1 MCREVDVV
9 IIGAGTAG
17 LSALS
22 QVKKRTDSFV
32 IVNDGPYGTTCARVG
47 CMPSKALIEAADI
60 HHGRHLFGEMGFR
73 LDGSVEV
80 DGKAVLERVRRLRDM
95 LVDRVKRSTDG
106 LDEDHNIPGR
116 ARILAPDLI
125 QVNGTRIRTKKLIIA
140 TGSTPVVPAPWREL
154 GDKLITS
161 DSLFEMDD
169 LPESLAVVGLG
180 AIGLEMAQAMSRL
193 GVAVTGFDAL
203 ERIGGITD
211 PEVAMAAAEII
222 GREFPIHTGAKV
234 ELAGSDPDGGVEVSW
249 GGNSV
254 KVEKVLA
261 SVGRKPNI
269 RELGLEN
276 LDVELDENGL
286 PGFDENTLQVGELP
300 VFLAGDVNARAPILH
315 EAADDGHIAGYNAML
330 KGGEIHCFH
339 RRTPIGIV
347 FSHPNIAFAGLK
359 HDQLDTDEAVKAE
372 QHFETQSRAMIAG
385 VNHGLLRVYA
395 SKSTARLLGAEML
408 VPSGEHVAHLLSWAI
423 QRELTVFQILELPFY
438 HPVIEEG
445 VRSAVRRLAGRIE
458 KREPAPEVPLCREL
472 PDRSLE

>member
-1 MCREVDVV
+1 MCREVDVA

-32 IVNDGPYGTTCARVG
+32 IINDGPYGTTCARVG
-47 CMPSKALIEAADI
+47 CMPSKALIEAADAY
-60 HHGRHLFGEMGFR
+60 HGRHLYGEMGLR
-73 LDGSVEV
+73 LVGSVEV
-80 DGKAVLERVRRLRDM
+80 DGKAVMERVRRLRDM
-95 LVDRVKRSTDG
+95 FVARVKRSTDG
-106 LDEDHNIPGR
+106 LDEGKNIPGR
-116 ARILAPDLI
+116 AKILAPDLI
-125 QVNGTRIRTKKLIIA
+125 EVNGDRIRTKRLIIA
-140 TGSTPVVPAPWREL
+140 TGSTPVVPGPWREL
-154 GDKLITS
+154 GDRLLTS

-180 AIGLEMAQAMSRL
+180 AIGLEIAQAMSRL
-193 GVAVTGFDAL
+193 GVEVTGFDAL

-211 PEVAMAAAEII
+211 PEVAETAAEII
-222 GREFPIHTGAKV
+222 GSEFPIHTGAKV
-234 ELAGSDPDGGVEVSW
+234 DLAGNGAEGGVKVSW
-249 GGNSV
+249 NGNSATV
-254 KVEKVLA
+254 DKVLA

-269 RELGLEN
+269 QGLGLEN
-276 LDVELDENGL
+276 LGVELDDNGL
-286 PGFDENTLQVGELP
+286 PAFDEHTLQVGDLP
-300 VFLAGDVNARAPILH
+300 VFLPGDVNARAPILH
-315 EAADDGHIAGYNAML
+315 EAADDGHIAGYNAMQ
-330 KGGEIHCFH
+330 KDGEVHCFH

-347 FSHPNIAFAGLK
+347 FSHPNIAYAGLK
-359 HDQLDTDEAVKAE
+359 RDQLNEDDAVTVGQDYE
-372 QHFETQSRAMIAG
+372 SQGRAMTAG

-395 SKSTARLLGAEML
+395 SKSTARLLGAEMV

-458 KREPAPEVPLCREL
+458 KKEPAPEVPLCREL